1 MPVDSVTVLVFIE
14 KLGAYVARL
23 AMRLMPDAGC
33 GCIAVKVQCT
43 VAQRY
48 FTLTPPP
55 PFLNFF
61 VEIL

>member
-33 GCIAVKVQCT
+33 GCGCIAVKVQCT

-55 PFLNFF
+55 
-61 VEIL
+61 